1 MSENKPND
9 EPKLSTTDR
18 VVKCKSGFCLSV
30 RRGGS
35 GSGKGVGG
43 TLEGLTA
50 GAAPNASGGG
60 SRLRRRKKGVSR
72 ALTAQLGSVG

>member
-35 GSGKGVGG
+35 GSGMRGAGRGG
-43 TLEGLTA
+43 ETLEGLTA
-50 GAAPNASGGG
+50 GAVPNASGGSAFAG
-60 SRLRRRKKGVSR
+60 SRGGRRVLAER
-72 ALTAQLGSVG
+72 